1 MRRTV
6 LRVAAGAGSS
16 FRAETSLEPLPESRT
31 SGTLWDMN
39 APLGDNEVPG
49 TPTAQGRW
57 HRRLRRVV
65 PESAYVL
72 AVATIATLGFTT
84 ESTASILIAVL
95 LALPTGA
102 PALIGYYIA
111 YGLLAQV
118 PGANPSSSSGSAGC
132 SADGV
137 CHESST
143 GDAALW
149 FTHTTDLLGILALTA
164 AAVLNLVFLRILVAK
179 RRAHR
184 QFTPH

>member
-1 MRRTV
+1 
-6 LRVAAGAGSS
+6 
-16 FRAETSLEPLPESRT
+16 
-31 SGTLWDMN
+31 MN
-39 APLGDNEVPG
+39 APLGGSEVPG

-72 AVATIATLGFTT
+72 AVAAISTSGFTT
-84 ESTASILIAVL
+84 ESTAGILLAVL
-95 LALPTGA
+95 LALPMGA
-102 PALIGYYIA
+102 PALIGYYMA
-111 YGLLAQV
+111 YGLLAQR

-143 GDAALW
+143 GDAAVW

-164 AAVLNLVFLRILVAK
+164 AAVLNLVLLRILVAR
-179 RRAHR
+179 RRARR
-184 QFTPH
+184 QFQAALSQ